1 MDVAADRQLCNVIPS
16 KKGARVG
23 MLTADRAAICMDE
36 MNTLF
41 ALPHRPTSTENHD
54 EKDDGW

>member
-1 MDVAADRQLCNVIPS
+1 MDVAADRQLGNVMPS

-41 ALPHRPTSTENHD
+41 APPHRPALTEKHD
-54 EKDDGW
+54 EKDGW